1 MKSAQLLFFR
11 SRLDAKA
18 RAAPEKGEQMNTDIV
33 AYGLYK
39 DRESFD
45 RALEALRASNF
56 RNSDISAILPDRD
69 HTTKDLAHE
78 INTKTP
84 EGIAAGATAGAA
96 VGGVLGWLVGVGALA
111 IPGIGPLI
119 AAGPVVAALAGAGA
133 AGATGGLVGG
143 LIGAGI
149 PEVEAK
155 RYAGRIREGA
165 YLLSVHCDDRTWA
178 KRAEEIL
185 EKTGG
190 KDVVK
195 TAEASA
201 DYRP

>member
-1 MKSAQLLFFR
+1 MSSER
-11 SRLDAKA
+11 
-18 RAAPEKGEQMNTDIV
+18 V
-33 AYGLYK
+33 AYGLYP
-39 DRESFD
+39 DRASFD
-45 RALEALRASNF
+45 RALESLRAAGF
-56 RNSDISAILPDRD
+56 RNSDISAVLPERD
-69 HTTKDLAHE
+69 QTTRDLAHE
-78 INTKTP
+78 INTKAP
-84 EGIAAGATAGAA
+84 EGVATGAGAGAA
-96 VGGVLGWLVGVGALA
+96 VGGVLGWLIGIGALA
-111 IPGIGPLI
+111 IPGVGILA

-165 YLLSVHCDDRTWA
+165 YLLSVHCDDTKWA
-178 KRAEEIL
+178 KKAEEIL
-185 EKTGG
+185 ERTGG
-190 KDVVK
+190 KDVVH

>member
-1 MKSAQLLFFR
+1 MA
-11 SRLDAKA
+11 
-18 RAAPEKGEQMNTDIV
+18 TDLV
-33 AYGLYK
+33 AFGIYP
-39 DRESFD
+39 DRPSFE
-45 RALEALRASNF
+45 RALESLRAAGF

-69 HTTKDLAHE
+69 RTTRDLAPE
-78 INTKTP
+78 INTKAP
-84 EGIAAGATAGAA
+84 EGFTTGAGTGAA
-96 VGGVLGWLVGVGALA
+96 VGGVLGWLVGVGAIV
-111 IPGIGPLI
+111 IPGIGPLL

-165 YLLSVHCDDRTWA
+165 YLLSVHCDDSEWA
-178 KRAEEIL
+178 NRAEELL
-185 EKTGG
+185 EATGG
-190 KDVVK
+190 RDVV
-195 TAEASA
+195 TTSEATA